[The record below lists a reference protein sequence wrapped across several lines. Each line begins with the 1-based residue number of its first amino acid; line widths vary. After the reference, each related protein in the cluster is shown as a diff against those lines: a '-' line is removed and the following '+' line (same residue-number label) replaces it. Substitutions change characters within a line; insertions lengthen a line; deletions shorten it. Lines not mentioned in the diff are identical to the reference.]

1 MEEGNRRFN
10 RQQCRRAPTGDALKV
25 NNGCIVRSK
34 ERRDR
39 HSKVLTAKGLR
50 DRRLRLSAHTA
61 IQFYDVQD
69 RLGYDRPS
77 KAVDWLIQ
85 NAKVAIDK
93 LMALPSHG
101 HGHDHNEGGRETL
114 TQDDVR
120 MIWWN
125 TTANPCNA
133 SGEEFVY
140 NVALPSLPAALH
152 LVNREPLQST
162 SWPSLR
168 AWANATPFH
177 SPADVSVTSEFFN
190 NLSEFNMPARID
202 GRGGQQNL

>member
-10 RQQCRRAPTGDALKV
+10 RQQCRQAPTGDALKV
-25 NNGCIVRSK
+25 NNGRIVRSK

-93 LMALPSHG
+93 LLALPSHG
-101 HGHDHNEGGRETL
+101 HGHDHNEGSRETP

-133 SGEEFVY
+133 GGEEFVY

-162 SWPSLR
+162 SWPSLC

-177 SPADVSVTSEFFN
+177 SPADVSVTSECFN
-190 NLSEFNMPARID
+190 SLSEFNMLPARID
-202 GRGGQQNL
+202 GRGQQNL

>member
-10 RQQCRRAPTGDALKV
+10 RKQCRWAPTGDALEV
-25 NNGCIVRSK
+25 NSGRIVRSK

-39 HSKVLTAKGLR
+39 HSKVLTAKGLC

-69 RLGYDRPS
+69 HLGYDRPS

-93 LMALPSHG
+93 LTALSG
-101 HGHDHNEGGRETL
+101 HGHDEETL
-114 TQDDVR
+114 TPDDVR

-125 TTANPCNA
+125 AMANSCNA
-133 SGEEFVY
+133 GGEEFVY
-140 NVALPSLPAALH
+140 NMALPSLPAALH
-152 LVNREPLQST
+152 LVNREPLQS
-162 SWPSLR
+162 SS
-168 AWANATPFH
+168 
-177 SPADVSVTSEFFN
+177 
-190 NLSEFNMPARID
+190 
-202 GRGGQQNL
+202 

>member
-10 RQQCRRAPTGDALKV
+10 RKQCRRALTGDALEV
-25 NNGCIVRSK
+25 NSGRIVRSK
-34 ERRDR
+34 ESRDR

-93 LMALPSHG
+93 LMALRGHG
-101 HGHDHNEGGRETL
+101 HGHDEGDRETL
-114 TQDDVR
+114 TQEDVR
-120 MIWWN
+120 MIRWN
-125 TTANPCNA
+125 ATANPCNA
-133 SGEEFVY
+133 GGEEFVY

-152 LVNREPLQST
+152 FINREPLQSS
-162 SWPSLR
+162 SWPSLLG
-168 AWANATPFH
+168 WALKRCDTN
-177 SPADVSVTSEFFN
+177 
-190 NLSEFNMPARID
+190 
-202 GRGGQQNL
+202 

>member
-10 RQQCRRAPTGDALKV
+10 RKQCRRAPTGDALEV
-25 NNGCIVRSK
+25 NSGRIVRSK

-93 LMALPSHG
+93 LTALPG
-101 HGHDHNEGGRETL
+101 HGHDEETP
-114 TQDDVR
+114 TPDDVR

-125 TTANPCNA
+125 ATANSCNA
-133 SGEEFVY
+133 GGEEFVY
-140 NVALPSLPAALH
+140 NVALPSLPVALH
-152 LVNREPLQST
+152 LVNREPLQSS
-162 SWPSLR
+162 SWPSLLG
-168 AWANATPFH
+168 WANATSFH
-177 SPADVSVTSEFFN
+177 SPADVSECFN
-190 NLSEFNMPARID
+190 SFSEFNMPTRID
-202 GRGGQQNL
+202 GREEQNL